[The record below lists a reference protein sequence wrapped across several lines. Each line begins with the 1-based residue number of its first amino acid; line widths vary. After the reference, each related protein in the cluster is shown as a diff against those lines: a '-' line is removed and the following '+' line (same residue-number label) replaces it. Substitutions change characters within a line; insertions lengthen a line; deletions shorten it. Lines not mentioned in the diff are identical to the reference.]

1 MRVRWRVARIGDC
14 EVFSCAGSTVVCGR
28 ETVRVNLNAAREI
41 NKPNILP

>member
-14 EVFSCAGSTVVCGR
+14 EVFVCGSTVVCGR